1 MNSNLY
7 IHKKLDQDKIDQ
19 VYKKYHQ
26 LVNMSASELQ
36 KWSENPCSKGAS
48 LSRGPIKRNLRLLQ
62 TPKDEWGA
70 TEVRSANRTISFIS
84 RMKGAEQ
91 GEPVKVD
98 GKTCPSK
105 RDISLKNWAY
115 NPRKGRKQITAEE
128 QTEEDADKL
137 YSDTLKAMV
146 RGWEREINKLI
157 VEELTES
164 DMDKSFT
171 DLLRRLADVITTNKY
186 SQSIIRA
193 VRYHYKQ
200 GIEDAEDQMGVDVGF
215 TQSMEQDITQ
225 ITQRQLDGFA
235 VGDTVWNGI
244 KGMSNDVRKEV
255 VEAITQS
262 MNEGT
267 SYAKLRVAVNDV
279 MQKYYG
285 TEVEGEITQG
295 RVERIARTE
304 ANRIRNEGRAKTY
317 EESGVK
323 GRIMWNAVGDSR
335 TSEICRELDG
345 QTVAVGESFYS
356 EVSGQYY
363 KVPPAHVNC
372 RSRVDFIL
380 TDE

>member
-1 MNSNLY
+1 MKSELFV
-7 IHKKLDQDKIDQ
+7 HKKLNQDKIDE
-19 VYKKYHQ
+19 VYRKYHA
-26 LVNMSASELQ
+26 LVNMSASQLE
-36 KWSENPCSKGAS
+36 KWAENPCSKGAS
-48 LSRGPIKRNLRLLQ
+48 LSRGPIKRNLRLLR
-62 TPKDEWGA
+62 TPKAEWGA
-70 TEVRSANRTISFIS
+70 AEVRSANRTISFIS

-105 RDISLKNWAY
+105 RDISLRNWAY
-115 NPRKGRKQITAEE
+115 NPSSKSKQITAEE

-137 YSDTLKAMV
+137 YSDTLKGLV
-146 RGWEREINKLI
+146 RSWEREVNRMII
-157 VEELTES
+157 AELTTA
-164 DMDKSFT
+164 DMDKSFS
-171 DLLRRLADVITTNKY
+171 DLIRRLADVFTTNKY
-186 SQSIIRA
+186 TDKIVKAI
-193 VRYHYKQ
+193 RYHYKQ
-200 GIEDAEDQMGVDVGF
+200 GIQDAEDQMGVDVGM
-215 TQSMEQDITQ
+215 TDAMNQEITQ

-255 VEAITQS
+255 IEAITQS

-267 SYAKLRVAVNDV
+267 SYAKLRTAVHDV

-285 TEVEGEITQG
+285 TEVQGVITQG

-304 ANRIRNEGRAKTY
+304 ANRIRNEGRLKTY
-317 EESGVK
+317 VESQVK
-323 GRIMWNAVGDSR
+323 GRVVWNAVGDSK

-345 QTVAVGESFYS
+345 KSVPVGENFYS

-372 RSRVDFIL
+372 RSRVDFIPE
-380 TDE
+380 D